1 MPDTDERSPLLSH
14 EAEENAPNESSPLLS
29 DRRDQD
35 GDNDQQAEA
44 PSAPAKAPARRKGK
58 WRWPS
63 IIAILILAVLVVSII
78 VLGFVIPPA
87 VQYYVEN
94 AVVLEPTSLS
104 LESITADGVRA
115 RIKGNFRL
123 DGSLVA
129 DEHAQRIGRLTT
141 SIMRQLGS
149 EETTVNVRLPLYD
162 NAILGT
168 AVVPPLTLD
177 VVDGHNNELDFV
189 TDLIPGEAN
198 IMRKIVNDWL
208 AGKLDKLEVTGA
220 AALRIKSGIF
230 PLGTHDVVESM
241 VFEGQS
247 LYRAFA
253 SLYFGKKTIK

>member
-1 MPDTDERSPLLSH
+1 MPDDERSPLLSH
-14 EAEENAPNESSPLLS
+14 ENEGVTPNESAPLLS
-29 DRRDQD
+29 DRQDGD
-35 GDNDQQAEA
+35 GDNDQQADA
-44 PSAPAKAPARRKGK
+44 PSTPAKAPARRKGK

-63 IIAILILAVLVVSII
+63 TIAILILAALVVAII

-87 VQYYVEN
+87 VQKYVED

-104 LESITADGVRA
+104 LESLTADGVRA
-115 RIKGNFRL
+115 RVKGNFRL

-129 DEHAQRIGRLTT
+129 DEHARRIGRLAT
-141 SIMRQLGS
+141 SLMRQLGS

-162 NAILGT
+162 NALLGT

-177 VVDGHNNELDFV
+177 LVDGHDNELDFV
-189 TDLIPGEAN
+189 TDIIPGDAN
-198 IMRKIVNDWL
+198 LMRKIVNDWL
-208 AGKLDKLEVTGA
+208 GGKLDKLEVTSA
-220 AALRIKSGIF
+220 AALSIKSGIF